1 MSRHRSTGKTYVR
14 PMAGW
19 WRRNPYFG
27 RYMLREASA
36 LALTAY
42 ALVLLA
48 GLASLARGEAAF
60 EAWRAMLATPLSIGL
75 HALALPL
82 LAYHSLTWFQVMPK
96 TAPRL
101 PVAPGLITAGGL
113 AASAVLSLL
122 ILALIGWAGR

>member
-1 MSRHRSTGKTYVR
+1 MSRHRSTGKTCVR

-122 ILALIGWAGR
+122 ILTLIGWAGR